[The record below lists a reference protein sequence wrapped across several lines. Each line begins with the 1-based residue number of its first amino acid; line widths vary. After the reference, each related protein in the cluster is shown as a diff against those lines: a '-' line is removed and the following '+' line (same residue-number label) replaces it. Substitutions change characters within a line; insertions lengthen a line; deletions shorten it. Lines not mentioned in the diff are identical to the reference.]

1 MQRSGKLITL
11 FLILSGLLSC
21 EGTTFRSSVPA
32 YPVRVIVDT
41 RIGAFVHFQP
51 EALGSFV
58 VAKKE
63 GYYLDNQWVSSS
75 SAMDAY
81 GYGGV
86 VVYIGAFGYNAYDL
100 ACPNCAE
107 KGSCNPCQIS
117 GGFAQCPKCEEEY
130 DMLSGTAAPQKGI
143 AHEALRRLNII
154 NSDGR
159 LTITQGQ

>member
-58 VAKKE
+58 VANKE

-75 SAMDAY
+75 SARDAY

-100 ACPNCAE
+100 ACPNDEIAMLTQIFGDYMAIPDDCYPRHANSESFDE
-107 KGSCNPCQIS
+107 KVLDEFIG
-117 GGFAQCPKCEEEY
+117 
-130 DMLSGTAAPQKGI
+130 D
-143 AHEALRRLNII
+143 I
-154 NSDGR
+154 NE
-159 LTITQGQ
+159 

>member
-58 VAKKE
+58 VANKE

-86 VVYIGAFGYNAYDL
+86 VVYIGAFGYNAYDFRTNNTRDFENITPDTEGKIVIQVVGKL
-100 ACPNCAE
+100 VGTRASYHVN
-107 KGSCNPCQIS
+107 GFRIS
-117 GGFAQCPKCEEEY
+117 K
-130 DMLSGTAAPQKGI
+130 L
-143 AHEALRRLNII
+143 L
-154 NSDGR
+154 
-159 LTITQGQ
+159 